1 MMRLWQRNWDVLSCK
16 VPEGVPTDRF
26 IIGVTIPSISDPD
39 SDAGYFSDYE
49 DEEKKVRL
57 TAVKGAAQWV
67 LVLDKKYTKV
77 GISIVNAQDDYF
89 NSSFIYKNIRGAIGI
104 MNYAPQK
111 IIVNMNTKN
120 V

>member
-1 MMRLWQRNWDVLSCK
+1 MPQYDAVMAAELGRAIVQSSV
-16 VPEGVPTDRF
+16 EGVPTDRF

-57 TAVKGAAQWV
+57 TAVKVPLNGFLFWIRNTPRSAFP
-67 LVLDKKYTKV
+67 LLMLKMT
-77 GISIVNAQDDYF
+77 ISIVHLY
-89 NSSFIYKNIRGAIGI
+89 IRIF
-104 MNYAPQK
+104 
-111 IIVNMNTKN
+111 VELL